1 MTIWIAIL
9 YGIVQGATEF
19 LPISSSGHLVLLNL
33 IFNVDGNFIFFSL
46 LLHLATLFAVL
57 FVLRKQVFYLIKNP
71 LCDLAK
77 KLYIATIPTVLIA
90 LLFMELF
97 KSSFSGAFLP
107 ICFMLTAFFLLL
119 VELYGTK
126 KFFNPIKKKTAFFM
140 GLAQGIAILPGIS
153 RSGATIIMGLFS
165 KGSRKEVS
173 QFSFL
178 MSIPIILASMAYEIF
193 SCINSSTPIFDT
205 PLVPTLTA
213 FVFSFLVGIICVKF
227 MINMLQKI
235 KLYYF
240 SIYLII
246 ISIFSLFLL

>member
-9 YGIVQGATEF
+9 YGIIQGATEF
-19 LPISSSGHLVLLNL
+19 LPVSSSGHLVLLNL
-33 IFNVDGNFIFFSL
+33 IFKIDGNFIFFSL

-71 LCDLAK
+71 LSNLAK
-77 KLYIATIPTVLIA
+77 KLYIATIPTIIIA
-90 LLFMELF
+90 LLFMDAF

-107 ICFMLTAFFLLL
+107 FCFMLTAVFLFM
-119 VELYGTK
+119 VEILGTK
-126 KFFNPIKKKTAFFM
+126 KFKPIGKKSALVM

-153 RSGATIIMGLFS
+153 RSGATIIAGLFC

-173 QFSFL
+173 EFSFL
-178 MSIPIILASMAYEIF
+178 MSIPIILASLAYEIF
-193 SCINSSTPIFDT
+193 SCIGSGAPIFDT
-205 PLVPTLTA
+205 PLLPTFIA
-213 FVFSFLVGIICVKF
+213 FVFAFGVGILCVKF
-227 MINMLQKI
+227 MVNMLQKI

-240 SIYLII
+240 SIYLVF